1 MSAIV
6 VFGGAGVRGKMP
18 GRPGGKCPV
27 TAAAAAAASA
37 AAFAGDT

>member
-18 GRPGGKCPV
+18 GGKCPV
-27 TAAAAAAASA
+27 AAAASA
-37 AAFAGDT
+37 AFAGDT